1 MWCVLPAYGAASYVP
16 SIVMERTLYVRE
28 RADGLYLPV
37 TYLVAK
43 MADELILATFCSI
56 IFAAA
61 TFYAIGFQGSFAL
74 FWLVYILQLYIGIA
88 LAYFIAAASPNMET
102 ANALLPTYV
111 TFCLFF
117 GGFILDFRSMPAYW
131 KWFSYLD
138 FIRYSWG
145 ALMVN
150 QFSGDK
156 GDPKFFGNVTVLEH
170 YDLKRACGCTVPKTA
185 PHRLARR
192 LYRQRRAAQRPVHVV
207 RTERQQ
213 VGQLRLHVDLLRRCV
228 LPRPRLC
235 ARLTPPAHS
244 ACSLLLP
251 RVGHAAQQEADR
263 ALSRGRGEVRDLTA
277 AAAARYRI

>member
-1 MWCVLPAYGAASYVP
+1 
-16 SIVMERTLYVRE
+16 
-28 RADGLYLPV
+28 
-37 TYLVAK
+37 

-150 QFSGDK
+150 QFSGEK

-170 YDLKRACGCTVPKTA
+170 YDLKRASVCIVLKTDA
-185 PHRLARR
+185 SP
-192 LYRQRRAAQRPVHVV
+192 
-207 RTERQQ
+207 
-213 VGQLRLHVDLLRRCV
+213 
-228 LPRPRLC
+228 PRPADYVDNGGQRSARYTWYVQNVNKWANFGFLWIYFAGACCATKTVRPSDSAGALC
-235 ARLTPPAHS
+235 LQPSS
-244 ACSLLLP
+244 A
-251 RVGHAAQQEADR
+251 
-263 ALSRGRGEVRDLTA
+263 SRGPCC
-277 AAAARYRI
+277 AARS